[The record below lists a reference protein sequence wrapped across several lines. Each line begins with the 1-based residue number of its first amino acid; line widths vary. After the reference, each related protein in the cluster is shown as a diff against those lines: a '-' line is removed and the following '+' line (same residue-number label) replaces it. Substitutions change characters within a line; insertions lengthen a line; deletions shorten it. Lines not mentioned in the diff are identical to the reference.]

1 MKNLIIKFRN
11 ASPAAKASM
20 ALLFSNLILK
30 GLSMI
35 SGPIFTRIMT
45 TEQYGMVSNFT
56 TWLGILGTIVTLN
69 LAAGVFNNG
78 MLEFSKY
85 RDSFQM
91 SLVAVST
98 FMALLFLIF
107 CVIFPTQICNILDIN
122 DDLIWLLFFYFF
134 LVPVYSYWS
143 ARQRYEFKYKA
154 LFILTVSSAVI
165 SLITSVLAV
174 YLVPHERAATAKIIF
189 TELPG
194 IILGLFFLF
203 YIIYKSKFQIRI
215 KYIKYALKFNLP
227 LIPHYLSMYVL
238 SSADRIM
245 ITKLVSKT
253 ATAIYSVSYTVGMV
267 INIFWQAIE
276 ASLAPWIYEK
286 LSINE
291 KESVRKRT
299 YQVLVV
305 FMIACILSCLF
316 APEIITILAPKEYYN
331 GVYVIPS
338 IAASSFFI
346 AAYSIY
352 MRIELFHKKTGFAT
366 VATTLTAVLNL
377 LLNSIF
383 ISKFGF
389 IAAGYTTLACYIALT
404 IFHYLSVRRM
414 GYADCIDNRKIFLLS
429 MLVIIGSLSLNVLYS
444 TLIIRYIIIVIIIL
458 LCLIYK
464 QKIFDAIRK

>member
-1 MKNLIIKFRN
+1 MKNLIEKFKN

-78 MLEFSKY
+78 MLEFSKD

-91 SLVAVST
+91 SLVAIST
-98 FMALLFLIF
+98 FMALLFLTF
-107 CVIFPTQICNILDIN
+107 YAIFPDQICNILDIN
-122 DDLIWLLFFYFF
+122 DNLIWLLFFYFL

-174 YLVPHERAATAKIIF
+174 YFAPTERAATAKIIF
-189 TELPG
+189 AELPS
-194 IILGLFFLF
+194 IVLGLFFLF
-203 YIIYKSKFQIRI
+203 YIIYKSKFQIKI

-267 INIFWQAIE
+267 INIFWQSIE

-286 LSINE
+286 LNSND

-299 YQVLVV
+299 FQILVI
-305 FMIACILSCLF
+305 FMIICILSCLF
-316 APEIITILAPKEYYN
+316 APEIIGILAPKEYYN
-331 GVYVIPS
+331 GIYVIPS

-352 MRIELFHKKTGFAT
+352 MRIELYYKKTVFAMF
-366 VATTLTAVLNL
+366 ATTLAAILNLVLNF
-377 LLNSIF
+377 IF
-383 ISKFGF
+383 IKKYGF
-389 IAAGYTTLACYIALT
+389 IAAGYTTLICYIVLTAL
-404 IFHYLSVRRM
+404 HYGNVKKM
-414 GYADCIDNRKIFLLS
+414 GLADCIDNKKIF
-429 MLVIIGSLSLNVLYS
+429 ILSLLVVICSFCINILYS
-444 TLIIRYIIIVIIIL
+444 VQGLRYLIIIMIIICCMIKKNEIIQI
-458 LCLIYK
+458 IK
-464 QKIFDAIRK
+464 N